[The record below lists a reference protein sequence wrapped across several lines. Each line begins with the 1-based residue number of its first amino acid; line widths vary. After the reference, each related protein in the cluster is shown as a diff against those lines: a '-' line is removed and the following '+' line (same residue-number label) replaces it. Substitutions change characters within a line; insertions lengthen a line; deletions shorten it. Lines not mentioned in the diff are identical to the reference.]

1 MKKAFTL
8 VELLSVLAILAL
20 LMAILFPVLSNSRK
34 SSYKANCQSN
44 LHTVGQT
51 VRLYVD
57 DYDGSWPDSEVW
69 MTWNRADTSFPK
81 SARGALPRLMG
92 CPSVTVPEDRKDYI
106 EGRGDIAGYASNGM
120 IGGRTDGK
128 FIYPATTVTFLD
140 TALDVL
146 STFGPDPY
154 MDTPW
159 GPYPYNV
166 EKGFE
171 RHNGGA
177 NYLFYDGHVKW
188 LRKEQVSPSN
198 VSNDGTKPSFALDGK
213 TFP

>member
-34 SSYKANCQSN
+34 SSYKATCQAN

-57 DYDGSWPDSEVW
+57 DYDGNWPDSQVW
-69 MTWNRADTSFPK
+69 STWNRADTAFPK
-81 SARGALPRLMG
+81 SSRGTFPRLMG
-92 CPSVTVPEDRKDYI
+92 CPSVTVPADRKDFI
-106 EGRGDIAGYASNGM
+106 EGRGDIAGYTSNAN
-120 IGGRTDGK
+120 ISERTDDK

-140 TALDVL
+140 AALDVIRAY
-146 STFGPDPY
+146 GPDPY
-154 MDTPW
+154 IDTTW
-159 GPYPYNV
+159 NPYPYNV
-166 EKGFE
+166 EKGYE

-177 NYLFYDGHVKW
+177 NYLFFDGHVKW
-188 LRKEQVSPSN
+188 LHKEQVSPTDRG
-198 VSNDGTKPSFALDGK
+198 NDGTKPAFALHEK
-213 TFP
+213 TAQ